1 MMSPRVKQ
9 LVVIGAML
17 LALPVV
23 AHGQEATIIGTVTDA
38 TGAVL
43 PGVAITAVHDATGNR
58 FSSVTDALGKYQIPA
73 RIGTYQITASLQGF
87 TTVERPGVTL
97 LVGQT
102 VAINIQMAVSTVAET
117 ITVTGESP
125 LIDISSSAL
134 GGNIDSKQMEEL
146 PVQGRNWANL
156 ALLAPGNR
164 TTAMGTGQPIQD
176 RNDGEVREFQLNLD
190 GQQITSNLGT
200 GNQPMYSR
208 DSIAEFQFISNRFDA
223 TQGRSAGVQVNAIT
237 KSGTN
242 RVHGSFGGYFRDDA
256 FNAEDP
262 VLRPWSALLESAVQH
277 DGRRTDH
284 PGTGA
289 LLRQLRVRPRAAI
302 DRVWNTRYAEFNI
315 ELERHEHQEDGRRP
329 CRLSAVAE
337 YALHGKGARRPT
349 VGSVRRT
356 GNAIIPAGTSTTVE
370 EIERSSLAQF
380 TQVLSN
386 RALNDMRGGYSKF
399 LLSNANLTK
408 WDQNLADRRSRDG
421 WEVRAFASRASRFRV
436 IKPSP
441 HALSGNEFAR

>member
-43 PGVAITAVHDATGNR
+43 PGVAITAVHDTTGNR

-102 VAINIQMAVSTVAET
+102 VAINIQMTVSTVSET

-134 GGNIDSKQMEEL
+134 GGNIDAKQMEEL

-164 TTAMGTGQPIQD
+164 TTAMGAGQPIQD

-200 GNQPMYSR
+200 GNQPMLQPRLDRGVSVHLEPVR
-208 DSIAEFQFISNRFDA
+208 CHARAVCRRAGERHHEVGTNRLM
-223 TQGRSAGVQVNAIT
+223 GRSAATSATTPSMPPIPCCT
-237 KSGTN
+237 
-242 RVHGSFGGYFRDDA
+242 A
-256 FNAEDP
+256 FYP
-262 VLRPWSALLESAVQH
+262 SRIS
-277 DGRRTDH
+277 
-284 PGTGA
+284 
-289 LLRQLRVRPRAAI
+289 
-302 DRVWNTRYAEFNI
+302 RY
-315 ELERHEHQEDGRRP
+315 
-329 CRLSAVAE
+329 
-337 YALHGKGARRPT
+337 
-349 VGSVRRT
+349 
-356 GNAIIPAGTSTTVE
+356 STTVGGP
-370 EIERSSLAQF
+370 IVKTSCTSSATSNTSARHDRPPLTRATRSS
-380 TQVLSN
+380 TS
-386 RALNDMRGGYSKF
+386 
-399 LLSNANLTK
+399 T
-408 WDQNLADRRSRDG
+408 
-421 WEVRAFASRASRFRV
+421 
-436 IKPSP
+436 
-441 HALSGNEFAR
+441 